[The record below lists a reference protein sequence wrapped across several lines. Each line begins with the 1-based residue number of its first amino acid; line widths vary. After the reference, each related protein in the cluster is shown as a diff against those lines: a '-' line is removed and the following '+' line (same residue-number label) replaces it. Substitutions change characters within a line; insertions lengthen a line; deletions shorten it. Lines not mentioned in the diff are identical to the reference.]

1 MPLCSPLR
9 PPAMCNRF
17 MPCSQ
22 HELLN
27 RLSESLIVVRRGNV
41 CGGLLHVRAGLT
53 HYDVLWLNAVMLAR
67 QLSDMAF
74 ICFRV
79 SNVEVIR
86 LREGCRDAVP
96 SHLLQFF
103 FAALSQFDLVGHS
116 NEFHC
121 LVDKGFEVVDNRGRK
136 LYGVLLPGNVRSLC
150 VSHEPVDVGVQ
161 EHRQTMLNQELQ
173 HKTGRVGSNQ
183 AHAEGL
189 QTGCDNYAAVE
200 PADWFGQL
208 ERLNQHLRA
217 PRWAP
222 AGNHKLY
229 PGFAKLLNRIN

>member
-27 RLSESLIVVRRGNV
+27 RLSEPLIVVRRGNV

-53 HYDVLWLNAVMLAR
+53 HCDARATFFKHQHIVRHVSKRYDVLWLNAVVLAR

-103 FAALSQFDLVGHS
+103 FAALS
-116 NEFHC
+116 
-121 LVDKGFEVVDNRGRK
+121 
-136 LYGVLLPGNVRSLC
+136 
-150 VSHEPVDVGVQ
+150 
-161 EHRQTMLNQELQ
+161 
-173 HKTGRVGSNQ
+173 
-183 AHAEGL
+183 
-189 QTGCDNYAAVE
+189 
-200 PADWFGQL
+200 
-208 ERLNQHLRA
+208 
-217 PRWAP
+217 
-222 AGNHKLY
+222 
-229 PGFAKLLNRIN
+229 